1 MTQFEISAP
10 VRTYTG
16 DIVGVPFRDGTGY
29 VNNTTDEG
37 RSALA
42 YFQRSAY
49 GIREVENGDAPVV
62 VNPVADPKEFT
73 TLTGGSIAQTGAL
86 AAGRFDPAD
95 HNTAETL
102 SYLDGADAAEAER
115 VLDAEA
121 AGKNRGSITRHRESV
136 LAAKQPAPADDTIP
150 APADDTKEAGK

>member
-16 DIVGVPFRDGTGY
+16 DVVGVPFRNGTGY
-29 VNNTTDEG
+29 VTDGSDEG

-49 GIREVENGDAPVV
+49 GIREVENGDAPIVV
-62 VNPVADPKEFT
+62 APAADPAPEGV
-73 TLTGGSIAQTGAL
+73 TGGSIAQTGAL
-86 AAGRFDPAD
+86 AEGPFDPSE
-95 HNTAETL
+95 HNTADVL
-102 SYLDGADAAEAER
+102 SFLDGATAEEAER

-121 AGKNRGSITRHRESV
+121 AGKNRASITRHREAV
-136 LAAKQPAPADDTIP
+136 LASKQPAPADDNTDP
-150 APADDTKEAGK
+150 KGADQ